1 MKNKISRIGWCTTLT
16 IVGLVIAIV
25 IQLFTR
31 YWIWWEW
38 IIYAVIFIVVCLL
51 VFVGYFLWIFKDI
64 KIEDNQ

>member
-1 MKNKISRIGWCTTLT
+1 MKNKISRIGWWTTLT

-51 VFVGYFLWIFKDI
+51 VFLGCFLWIFKDVN
-64 KIEDNQ
+64 IEDDQ